1 MSGARPLERPG
12 VVTLVGILVY
22 LWAALAAI
30 EAIALFFN
38 RNDDQWI
45 AVYGKDEIVW
55 AAAVQAVIALA
66 LFAVGYGVLAGAKWA
81 RLAVAI
87 LVGLR
92 LAALTWVM
100 LVNLGQGAF
109 TWIGLVGVAISLF
122 ILWSLYGDDRS
133 IAYYEGTATA

>member
-1 MSGARPLERPG
+1 MQAARPLERPG

-22 LWAALAAI
+22 LWAVLAAI

-38 RNDDQWI
+38 RNDDLWI
-45 AVYGKDEIVW
+45 EVYGKNEIVW
-55 AAAVQAVIALA
+55 AAVVQAVIAVA
-66 LFAVGYGVLAGAKWA
+66 LFAVGYGVISGAKWA

-100 LVNLGQGAF
+100 LANLGHGAF

-122 ILWSLYGDDRS
+122 ILWALYGDDKS
-133 IAYYEGTATA
+133 IAYYEGTAAA